1 MFQLCFTAF
10 YIFLVNCTFLIN
22 FRSQD
27 ILNTQSF
34 AKAVSRNGVLFVGLV
49 SNSGVGC
56 VNEHQVL
63 QKENFVSI
71 FLIFLFLTLFNT
83 FLISHFFLS
92 HVTITSIKCDFP
104 HENKTFTTRFGR
116 NASHVTKRLFSME
129 SHVTYNKVGI
139 M

>member
-83 FLISHFFLS
+83 FLISHFSLS
-92 HVTITSIKCDFP
+92 LVLNVTFR
-104 HENKTFTTRFGR
+104 TRTKHSLLDLAEMR
-116 NASHVTKRLFSME
+116 VT
-129 SHVTYNKVGI
+129 
-139 M
+139 